1 MRGRRTWARLCAA
14 ATSFGAAVV
23 QGLALAGHG
32 QWGFPWSPLTDP
44 DLEPGPGEL
53 SWAEFEAELHELL
66 TVEAS
71 GAGDEPRPSSEPMA

>member
-1 MRGRRTWARLCAA
+1 MWARLCAA
-14 ATSFGAAVV
+14 ATSFGAATV

-32 QWGFPWSPLTDP
+32 QWGFPWSPVVDP

-66 TVEAS
+66 SAPARET
-71 GAGDEPRPSSEPMA
+71 GDEPRWSTGPAA